1 MPTLSELE
9 LRFNVVPE
17 NDSCY
22 LIDLHSDPKADA
34 ENQNGRV

>member
-22 LIDLHSDPKADA
+22 LMDLHL
-34 ENQNGRV
+34 ENEKQSTCNSSEV

>member
-9 LRFNVVPE
+9 VRFNVVPE

-22 LIDLHSDPKADA
+22 LMDLHRDLKADA
-34 ENQNGRV
+34 VNQNGRV